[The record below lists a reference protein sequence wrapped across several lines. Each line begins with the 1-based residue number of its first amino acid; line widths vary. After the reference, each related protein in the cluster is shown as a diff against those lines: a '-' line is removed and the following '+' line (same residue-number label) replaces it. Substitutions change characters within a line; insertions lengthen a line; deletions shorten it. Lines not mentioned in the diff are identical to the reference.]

1 MDRPKEVVAFIRPWV
16 KYANYLERELAVSKR
31 ENELLKD
38 WVNNQ
43 LKEIADQAEI
53 LAKMVARERAEKGS

>member
-31 ENELLKD
+31 ENELLK
-38 WVNNQ
+38 
-43 LKEIADQAEI
+43 EIADQAEI